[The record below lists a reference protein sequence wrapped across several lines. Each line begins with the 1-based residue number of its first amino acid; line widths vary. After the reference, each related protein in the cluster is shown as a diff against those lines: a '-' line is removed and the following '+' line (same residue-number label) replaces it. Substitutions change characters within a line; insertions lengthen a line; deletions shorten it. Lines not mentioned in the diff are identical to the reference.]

1 MSLLSSLPERE
12 EKEKRVTSGLRNCVL
27 YPSILSPVSESASFV
42 NSFVLFFAFL
52 VWMVAERIGRGEEL
66 NPKFQTVF
74 LGKNPAPKS
83 DDFLEKFQTAY
94 DAPPSFLEN
103 YVAIFFIMDMV
114 AYMLEGMRAR
124 QYRVVFLTGPPIF
137 QC

>member
-66 NPKFQTVF
+66 NPKFLTVF
-74 LGKNPAPKS
+74 LGKNLPTKS
-83 DDFLEKFQTAY
+83 DDFLEKFQTALE
-94 DAPPSFLEN
+94 PPPPHYWKIILQ
-103 YVAIFFIMDMV
+103 IFYNGYGCIYTRRYEGQMV
-114 AYMLEGMRAR
+114 
-124 QYRVVFLTGPPIF
+124 
-137 QC
+137 

>member
-66 NPKFQTVF
+66 NPKFLTVF
-74 LGKNPAPKS
+74 LGKNLPTKS
-83 DDFLEKFQTAY
+83 DDFLEKFQTAF
-94 DAPPSFLEN
+94 DPPSFSEN
-103 YVAIFFIMDMV
+103 YIAKSP
-114 AYMLEGMRAR
+114 L
-124 QYRVVFLTGPPIF
+124 
-137 QC
+137 